1 MNRSD
6 PWSPK
11 QLARR
16 ALIVAA
22 AVETMR
28 RDGIAGCTV
37 RSIASAT
44 PFSKGTVHYY
54 FADVRE
60 IVDAAYLQ
68 LTDEYVSAIDAVADG
83 ETQPAEAFWRAV
95 RSYLEGFKVHRRL
108 GLLWFEY
115 TSWAVR
121 HEDQQGVASSVEAI
135 RRMFE
140 RRLLAIDPDKG
151 DRVVVLVRYL
161 LGAVLELSSS
171 GVPVEDLLADVGRI
185 CGLEAPPRRRRAD
198 HARDCPVCR
207 QPRRTG
213 P

>member
-1 MNRSD
+1 
-6 PWSPK
+6 
-11 QLARR
+11 
-16 ALIVAA
+16 
-22 AVETMR
+22 
-28 RDGIAGCTV
+28 
-37 RSIASAT
+37 
-44 PFSKGTVHYY
+44 
-54 FADVRE
+54 
-60 IVDAAYLQ
+60 
-68 LTDEYVSAIDAVADG
+68 
-83 ETQPAEAFWRAV
+83 
-95 RSYLEGFKVHRRL
+95 
-108 GLLWFEY
+108 
-115 TSWAVR
+115 
-121 HEDQQGVASSVEAI
+121 
-135 RRMFE
+135 MFE